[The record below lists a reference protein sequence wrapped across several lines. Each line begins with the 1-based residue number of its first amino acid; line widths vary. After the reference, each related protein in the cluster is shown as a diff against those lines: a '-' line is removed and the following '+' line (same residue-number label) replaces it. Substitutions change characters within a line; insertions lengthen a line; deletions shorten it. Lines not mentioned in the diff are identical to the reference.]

1 MSGGN
6 VVEVSADCPDCDD
19 VDRDLCPTCGGS
31 GEVRKSMPVDEAEDV
46 VRVTEGREA
55 LPGGRTV
62 NDMREVVNNA
72 VIEKLGPRGDNKW
85 IWVRDLDDEMVIYE
99 LSGSGWGGQ
108 AGSYK
113 ATLTWDGNKV
123 TVGDGKKVAAKT
135 VYQTVESHDRI
146 QGRLLEAKGTD
157 EATGGRI
164 FGVRIIA
171 YGESK
176 NRRRYPEA
184 VMRKAVPLYEGAK
197 AFDHHRTQEE
207 LQTSTIAG
215 LVGTYRNVKATSE
228 GIEADLLLLPSATH
242 TAEALDASLKAVEDG
257 LPPLVGLSHDVYGRY
272 KTTTAGGKRIDEAME
287 IVSVNSADVVA
298 DPAAGGRP
306 TRMVAGGI
314 GDNDPQ
320 ENSVDLEQLL
330 EAIATATPEQKAAL
344 ADALGPALAKKTEAQ
359 PPDDKNPPTPTTES
373 GKGDPADPLY
383 AKSSTLGRMLVTEA
397 VKAAGIDPKVVES
410 VMGALPDRFTEAD
423 VSRTVGTL
431 TAPGM
436 KEALERAGLVPSV
449 PHEPRVTT
457 DELDKKREAVEAM
470 LSTAPADAGK
480 GYTSLQQAYVD
491 VTGADVRKFFALG
504 GEDLSRRIWQESIGA
519 ITGRPYD
526 AGRSTESVDTSTW
539 SQLFGDALHKRMIAE
554 YRLLSLDDWRR
565 IVSSIVTVTDF
576 RDQKPQRMGGYG
588 LLPIVP
594 EKAPYQPLATP
605 GDEEVPWSVD
615 KRGGTEEWTWESVR
629 NDDLAAI
636 QRIPS
641 KLGRAAAQTLYRFVF
656 DFLATNPVMPYDA
669 TALFAAGHANTDAGA
684 ALSDSTYKAAWAR
697 MAAQTAF
704 GNPTEFLSPTPRF
717 LIVPS
722 ALYPTAWDLTTSQV
736 STVSNDSTRPNFARG
751 TELIHVPYLTDTNDW
766 FLAADPMSTPTI
778 EMGFLDGRQEPEL
791 FIQNDPTQGS
801 LFDADVVKI
810 KIRHVYGGTVLDHR
824 GFVRGQG

>member
-1 MSGGN
+1 MSAL
-6 VVEVSADCPDCDD
+6 VEVACPE
-19 VDRDLCPTCGGS
+19 CGGS
-31 GEVRKSMPVDEAEDV
+31 GKVTRPAGDDSGVTRMTEA
-46 VRVTEGREA
+46 REA

-62 NDMREVVNNA
+62 NDMKEVVQTA
-72 VIEKLGPRGDNKW
+72 VVEKLGPRGDNKW

-123 TVGDGKKVAAKT
+123 TIGEGKKVTAKT
-135 VYQTVESHDRI
+135 VYQTVESTDRI
-146 QGRLLEAKGTD
+146 DGRLIEAKGTD

-197 AFDHHRTQEE
+197 AFDHHRTDEE
-207 LQTSTIAG
+207 LRTSTIAG
-215 LVGTYRNVKATSE
+215 LIGTYRNVKATPE
-228 GIEADLLLLPSATH
+228 GIEADLVLLPSAKH
-242 TAEALDASLKAVEDG
+242 TAEALDASLKAVADG

-272 KTTTAGGKRIDEAME
+272 KAVTDGGKRLDEATE

-320 ENSVDLEQLL
+320 EISVDLEKLL
-330 EAIATATPEQKAAL
+330 EAIAGASPEQKTAL
-344 ADALGPALAKKTEAQ
+344 ADALGVALAKPGTESNPPSPDPKT
-359 PPDDKNPPTPTTES
+359 DDKPTTES
-373 GKGDPADPLY
+373 GKGPASPDEPLY

-410 VMGALPDRFTEAD
+410 VLGGLPDRFTESD
-423 VSRTVGTL
+423 VARSVKTL
-431 TAPGM
+431 TDPGM
-436 KEALERAGLVPSV
+436 KQALERAGLLPSV
-449 PHEPRVTT
+449 PHEPQVVKE
-457 DELDKKREAVEAM
+457 ELDKKREAVEAM
-470 LSTAPADAGK
+470 LSTSPADAGK
-480 GYTSLQQAYVD
+480 GYTSLKQAYVD
-491 VTGADVRKFFALG
+491 VTGADVRKYFALG
-504 GEDLSRRIWQESIGA
+504 SEDLSRRIWQESIGA
-519 ITGRPYD
+519 LTGRPYD
-526 AGRSTESVDTSTW
+526 AGRSTEAVDSSTW
-539 SQLFGDALHKRMIAE
+539 AQLFGDALHKRMIAE
-554 YRLLSLDDWRR
+554 YRLLNLDDWRK

-588 LLPIVP
+588 LLPVVP
-594 EKAPYQPLATP
+594 EKAPYQPLTTP
-605 GDEEVPWSVD
+605 GDEQVPWSVD

-629 NDDLAAI
+629 NDDLGAI
-636 QRIPS
+636 QRIPRA
-641 KLGRAAAQTLYRFVF
+641 LGRAAAQTLYRFVF
-656 DFLATNPVMPYDA
+656 DFLATNPTMAYDA
-669 TALFAAGHANTDAGA
+669 TALFAAGHANTDAAA
-684 ALSDSTYKAAWAR
+684 ALSDATFKAAWAR
-697 MAAQTAF
+697 MAAQTAY

-736 STVSNDSTRPNFARG
+736 ATVSNDSTRPNFARG
-751 TELIHVPYLTDTNDW
+751 TELIHVPYLTDANDW
-766 FLAADPMSTPTI
+766 FLGADPMSTPTI
-778 EMGFLDGRQEPEL
+778 EVGFLDGRQEPEL
-791 FIQNDPTQGS
+791 FLQNDPTQGS

-824 GFVRGQG
+824 GFYRGQG